1 MGDSNGTT
9 RGVGWDISFYAN
21 IVNPTLEDFI
31 LGLFGFYAL
40 RVRREKNTTREAHK
54 GTRAVPL

>member
-21 IVNPTLEDFI
+21 IVNPTTEDSV
-31 LGLFGFYAL
+31 LGLFGFLHYA
-40 RVRREKNTTREAHK
+40 
-54 GTRAVPL
+54 